1 MAGDTGMWCGTLWR
15 FDFYV
20 ISDLFLEFAVFDFW
34 AVSLEDANICER
46 KPGRSFSTDGACS
59 AC

>member
-1 MAGDTGMWCGTLWR
+1 MWCGTLWR